1 MVKLLRITS
10 TDNANFNADLDA
22 GIDLK
27 SDASIALKNLT
38 FESDFVTLTINGSSD
53 DAKFQLDSNNDQSGI
68 RPPIAV
74 PGFIPFPPFL
84 TGDGKLTEASYSAGN
99 YKEFY
104 PDLEGALNDT
114 LAVAIG
120 PNHNYGDVYSSF
132 LIDTK
137 TNPDRPR
144 IMYKYTPMNMPFNR
158 NDGIERNFEQ
168 QWFNEPTDAD
178 SAFTL
183 DINKTGDNLNS
194 MKQIPAG
201 TTGDVYDK
209 YIYNNGGSD
218 NIKWCQG
225 SGMWMTSLL
234 DMRDVAGAAN
244 TQGFGIGL
252 SYTDL
257 EVFQKTPA
265 GITTALTLAER
276 DYEVIMNKTDQT
288 YQFISP
294 AFPNTVRDPTTPV
307 IPFKFDLTVDTNELT
322 HDRILFERKL
332 GVITAKILTI
342 EDAGGK
348 VTHLFSHKLSK
359 ADRKRP
365 LYPYIYVKGD
375 AANCV
380 VGTPVVTMD
389 PFMQGSK
396 TADPAE
402 FPNAEYEISGG
413 QNTTFGRPGLTPFA
427 ELASGMEYVVPEVNA
442 NRFLIELESSQK
454 PKLQLESNILKFL
467 GFDIRRGDTEIDLL
481 PPDTKIDIDS
491 EWPCGFIIQGTDDA
505 QIVNSD
511 AYVVVLDSNPLDSYD
526 ASQYD
531 YSNIGKNDK
540 LNKRGRRFNIL
551 DTIPVNNNNGIVE
564 YNANELVYIDFD
576 NKFPQTLKN
585 IKLRVL
591 NKQLF
596 PIDTFGT
603 STMTLLIDTGSSD

>member
-38 FESDFVTLTINGSSD
+38 FESDFVTLTINSSSD
-53 DAKFQLDSNNDQSGI
+53 EVKFQLDSNNVQDGI
-68 RPPIAV
+68 RAPIAP

-84 TGDGKLTEASYSAGN
+84 TGKTRLKPGSYSASN

-114 LAVAIG
+114 LAVGIG
-120 PNHNYGDVYSSF
+120 ASNNYGDVYSSF
-132 LIDTK
+132 FVDTK
-137 TNPDRPR
+137 TNADRPR
-144 IMYKYTPMNMPFNR
+144 IMYKYATMNMPFNNNVGTER
-158 NDGIERNFEQ
+158 TNDEE
-168 QWFNEPTDAD
+168 WFNEPVDAD
-178 SAFTL
+178 QALTL
-183 DINKTGDNLNS
+183 DINKSGANLNS
-194 MKQIPAG
+194 IKQVPAG

-209 YIYNNGGSD
+209 YIYNNGG
-218 NIKWCQG
+218 NANVKWCQG
-225 SGMWMTSLL
+225 SAMWMTSLL
-234 DMRDVAGAAN
+234 DIRDVAGAAN
-244 TQGFGIGL
+244 IQGFGIGL

-257 EVFQKTPA
+257 ESFQKTDATEP
-265 GITTALTLAER
+265 LTLAER
-276 DYEVIMNKTDQT
+276 DYEVILNKTDQT

-294 AFPNTVRDPTTPV
+294 SLPNTVRDPAAPV
-307 IPFKFDLTVDTNELT
+307 IPFKFDLTIDTNELT

-332 GVITAKILTI
+332 GVISAKILTTAV
-342 EDAGGK
+342 AGG
-348 VTHLFSHKLSK
+348 TETELFSHKLSK
-359 ADRKRP
+359 EDRKRP

-389 PFMQGSK
+389 PFMQGYL

-402 FPNAEYEISGG
+402 FPNAEYEIAGG
-413 QNTTFGRPGLTPFA
+413 QNTTFGQPGLTPFA

-442 NRFLIELESSQK
+442 NRFTLDRRSSQK
-454 PKLQLESNILKFL
+454 PRLQLESNVLKFL
-467 GFDIRRGDTEIDLL
+467 GFDIRRGDTAVDLL
-481 PPDTKIDIDS
+481 PPDTAIEIDN
-491 EWPCGFIIQGTDDA
+491 EWPCGFIVQGTDDA

-511 AYVVVLDSNPLDSYD
+511 SYVVVLDSNPLESYD
-526 ASQYD
+526 ASQFD

-596 PIDTFGT
+596 PIETFGT
-603 STMTLLIDTGSSD
+603 CTMTLLIDTGRSD